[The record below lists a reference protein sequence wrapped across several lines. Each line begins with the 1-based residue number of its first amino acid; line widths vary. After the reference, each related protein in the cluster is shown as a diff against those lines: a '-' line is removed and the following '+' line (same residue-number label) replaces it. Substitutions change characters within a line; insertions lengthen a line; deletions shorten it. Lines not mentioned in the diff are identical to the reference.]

1 MGWMNICLHSKH
13 FAIKSESRNTT
24 YETVHYYIEPH
35 IVWLFDVVNSFNN
48 LMIKITNEFT
58 RVQIVL
64 VWFEIFVS
72 FLSFISLKLFQFQ
85 LLSIWFLSFWF
96 VLNTFY
102 CILATVRIGRICVR
116 SAVDWRPS
124 GRQIL
129 SPSSFCE

>member
-1 MGWMNICLHSKH
+1 MNICLHSKH
-13 FAIKSESRNTT
+13 FVIESESRNTT
-24 YETVHYYIEPH
+24 YETVHSYIEPH
-35 IVWLFDVVNSFNN
+35 FVWLFDVVNSFNN

-64 VWFEIFVS
+64 VWFEIF
-72 FLSFISLKLFQFQ
+72 FFFPFIHKFVTFPISTPKH
-85 LLSIWFLSFWF
+85 SILSFWF

-102 CILATVRIGRICVR
+102 CILATVRIGGIRIR